1 MNKYQY
7 ALHNLN
13 SFHLFDFIH
22 PVDEHKQREA
32 LIANDN
38 YRKQLDTLKEL
49 VDRFTEEEKLDE
61 VKAPAIRFV
70 PLKKGI
76 TEDEL
81 NDYMWKNDDSNFLV
95 YLRYR
100 YNTDVFKQEWQYS
113 VEAASC
119 GCESDG
125 RVCWLDDWWEGQQDV
140 EYLAISKLG
149 E

>member
-1 MNKYQY
+1 M
-7 ALHNLN
+7 
-13 SFHLFDFIH
+13 
-22 PVDEHKQREA
+22 
-32 LIANDN
+32 
-38 YRKQLDTLKEL
+38 DTLKEL
-49 VDRFTEEEKLDE
+49 VDRFTEEEKLGE
-61 VKAPAIRFV
+61 AKAPAIRFV

-81 NDYMWKNDDSNFLV
+81 NDYMWKSNDSNVLV

-113 VEAASC
+113 IEAASW
-119 GCESDG
+119 GCECDG
-125 RVCWLDDWWEGQQDV
+125 IVCWLNDWWEGQQDV

>member
-13 SFHLFDFIH
+13 SFYLFDFIH
-22 PVDEHKQREA
+22 PGDEYKQREA

-49 VDRFTEEEKLDE
+49 VDRYTEEEKLVE
-61 VKAPAIRFV
+61 IKAPAIRFV

-81 NDYMWKNDDSNFLV
+81 NDYITESSDPSFLV

-113 VEAASC
+113 VEAAS
-119 GCESDG
+119 
-125 RVCWLDDWWEGQQDV
+125 
-140 EYLAISKLG
+140 
-149 E
+149 